1 MLRDKLLLKIYK
13 GILKVIELER
23 NVVCLVA
30 SADIRIALFTGYPN
44 YYPYP
49 TETPIPYPYSYPGE
63 NIRIRIRIQN
73 IRELSDP
80 KGIRI
85 RFYPERTE
93 TIRSVFIPSGDD
105 VLVALLTNDDFGIV
119 FALNAGRRR
128 RKTGYT
134 RFK

>member
-1 MLRDKLLLKIYK
+1 
-13 GILKVIELER
+13 
-23 NVVCLVA
+23 VA

-49 TETPIPYPYSYPGE
+49 TETLIPYSYSYPRE
-63 NIRIRIRIQN
+63 NIRIRIRIRT

-93 TIRSVFIPSGDD
+93 TIRSVFIPR
-105 VLVALLTNDDFGIV
+105 LALARSRRLR
-119 FALNAGRRR
+119 ARPRRR
-128 RKTGYT
+128 RRHPTRTPSARVLPETDAGGGRTDSPSYPFPQGYIGNFIFPKT
-134 RFK
+134 FF